1 MTVSSSI
8 LFLRSEDFYL
18 LFIQENQMLENIR
31 NQREVELQNI
41 VQGEDIMRT
50 YSENERNR
58 INRLESENRRIVKEN
73 KRIANE
79 NKVLREIVKKL
90 MGKLDPT
97 VLEIMI
103 AIVGG
108 IMTVLGFVSLIV
120 SWPLWTT
127 ILLIVVG
134 VLLILA
140 VAFNLY
146 RSKVSIKKMERQ
158 NQETME

>member
-18 LFIQENQMLENIR
+18 LFIQEKQMLENIR
-31 NQREVELQNI
+31 NQREVELQNT
-41 VQGEDIMRT
+41 VRGGDIMRT
-50 YSENERNR
+50 YSENERNSLQNR
-58 INRLESENRRIVKEN
+58 IDKLERENE
-73 KRIANE
+73 
-79 NKVLREIVKKL
+79 VLRGIIKKL

-134 VLLILA
+134 VLLILV